1 MSSNQTSPDQAQ
13 DEVAR
18 LLAIQLRL
26 QLGNQALTIVEMNKA
41 GFSNSRIAALF
52 GTSPDT
58 VKVTVQRAKK
68 AKASTAKENRK
79 PPHRPEARDA

>member
-1 MSSNQTSPDQAQ
+1 MSRNQTSPDQAQ

-41 GFSNSRIAALF
+41 GFSNSRIATLL

-68 AKASTAKENRK
+68 SKASPAKDNRK
-79 PPHRPEARDA
+79 TPPRPEARDA